1 MSGKPQ
7 PEVFTQGF
15 KIKGS
20 IINGCLTLLLF
31 FVPFIGGLLGA
42 AYIGETW
49 GDVPGIVA
57 VIIAFVLIGVGLYV
71 GTQKVF
77 LIGNSGL
84 RRDLAAALERRLGTN
99 LDDGT
104 TWFVGWRQGAV
115 VDPTE
120 LDTDADIGFLSLTP
134 EKMTYYGDTVAF
146 ELWRQQVYQVTLQQ
160 QGVPLIWDLGK
171 RIRVEWVDEYGRA
184 NSFTFERREGTSKR
198 DVRRKNQELTEILQQ
213 WQQHGTVPAQA
224 PPPPIAP

>member
-20 IINGCLTLLLF
+20 VINGCLTLLLF
-31 FVPFIGGLLGA
+31 FVPFIGGLLAA

-49 GDVPGIVA
+49 GDAPGIVA
-57 VIIAFVLIGVGLYV
+57 VIMAFVLMGVGLYV

-99 LDDGT
+99 PDDGT
-104 TWFVGWRQGAV
+104 AWFVGWRQGAI
-115 VDPTE
+115 VDPID
-120 LDTDADIGFLSLTP
+120 LDTDADVGFLTLTP

-160 QGVPLIWDLGK
+160 QGVPFIWDLGK

-184 NSFTFERREGTSKR
+184 NSFTFERREGKSKR
-198 DVRRKNQELTEILQQ
+198 DVRRKNRDLTEILQQ
-213 WQQHGTVPAQA
+213 WHQFGTVPAPAPA
-224 PPPPIAP
+224 PPITP